1 MKKYKVIV
9 DYQVRC
15 SARGNVYVEA
25 NCEEDAMDMA
35 EELVN
40 EIDNTDLD
48 EVEIIGDVE
57 AVDVEEL

>member
-1 MKKYKVIV
+1 MKKYKVRV
-9 DYQVRC
+9 NYQVRC

-25 NCEEDAMDMA
+25 NDEGEAMDIA
-35 EELVN
+35 ESLRD

-48 EVEIIGDVE
+48 EEEIIGDIE

>member
-35 EELVN
+35 VN